1 MLLDYTELY
10 GLTNQYDLISM
21 CNLTL
26 ISHAYSPW
34 WVELLFSLCKWEVE
48 KQNTKGHC
56 LKWCL
61 WDLNLTVYLHSLWP
75 SPAVQT
81 HNHGSICTI
90 VLVTLYLLN
99 LKKTTDLNSLK
110 TKIYFDLWFPCI
122 DSKLLKYG
130 QVVRPS
136 ITVVGMC
143 GKGRG
148 TLLTSCQ
155 KAERATEEGDGE
167 SCKPFKHISSVT
179 RFVRS
184 APTFHIST
192 NPNIVS
198 NY

>member
-1 MLLDYTELY
+1 MFMRFEPYSLSSQPMAFPSSTDTQPWIYLY
-10 GLTNQYDLISM
+10 NCTN
-21 CNLTL
+21 
-26 ISHAYSPW
+26 HF
-34 WVELLFSLCKWEVE
+34 VSLKF
-48 KQNTKGHC
+48 
-56 LKWCL
+56 
-61 WDLNLTVYLHSLWP
+61 
-75 SPAVQT
+75 
-81 HNHGSICTI
+81 
-90 VLVTLYLLN
+90 
-99 LKKTTDLNSLK
+99 KKNTDLNSLK
-110 TKIYFDLWFPCI
+110 TKIYFDLWFPFT
-122 DSKLLKYG
+122 DSWLLKYG

>member
-1 MLLDYTELY
+1 
-10 GLTNQYDLISM
+10 M

-34 WVELLFSLCKWEVE
+34 WVELLFSLCKWEAE
-48 KQNTKGHC
+48 KQNTKGNC

-61 WDLNLTVYLHSLWP
+61 WDLNLTVYLHNLWP
-75 SPAVQT
+75 SPAVQP

-90 VLVTLYLLN
+90 VLVTLYLWN
-99 LKKTTDLNSLK
+99 LKKKNTDLNSLK
-110 TKIYFDLWFPCI
+110 TKIYFDLWFLCT
-122 DSKLLKYG
+122 DSWLLKYG

-136 ITVVGMC
+136 IRVVGMC

-179 RFVRS
+179 RLVRS